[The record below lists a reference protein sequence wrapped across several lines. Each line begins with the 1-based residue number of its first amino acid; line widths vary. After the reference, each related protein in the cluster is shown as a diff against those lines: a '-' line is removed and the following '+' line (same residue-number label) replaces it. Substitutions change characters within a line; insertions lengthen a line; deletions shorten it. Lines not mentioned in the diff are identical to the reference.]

1 MGVRVRVVFGVTMT
15 GRFDMGR
22 DQIERAVADAGHRRQ
37 VPGKVPDFRR
47 ESSEKDCLQTVIVVQ
62 VSVHG

>member
-1 MGVRVRVVFGVTMT
+1 MGVRVVSGVTMA
-15 GRFDMGR
+15 GRLDIGR
-22 DQIERAVADAGHRRQ
+22 DEIERAVADAGHRRQ

-47 ESSEKDCLQTVIVVQ
+47 EPSKEYCLQAVIVVQ